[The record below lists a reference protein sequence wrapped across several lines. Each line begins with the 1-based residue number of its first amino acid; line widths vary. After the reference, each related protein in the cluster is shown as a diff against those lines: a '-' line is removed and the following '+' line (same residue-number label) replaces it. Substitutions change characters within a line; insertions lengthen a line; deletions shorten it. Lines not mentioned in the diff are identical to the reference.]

1 MRGENG
7 DVIDMVP
14 GLTGTSPRARGKHS
28 PSMFS
33 TSSSRNI
40 PACAGKTA
48 GIDQADANRQEH
60 PRVRGENREVF
71 EGEDF
76 YSGTSP
82 RTRGKQ
88 VVDAEKRLDL
98 GNIPAHAGKT
108 QRCAHGHWPKPE
120 HPRARGE
127 NPHIRRRTRGG
138 RGTSPRTRGKRRA
151 FSVIGGVA
159 RNIPAHAGKTHGR
172 RWWAWG
178 AGTSPRTR
186 GKPTPA
192 RHLPQPPRN
201 IPAHAGKTRRAKG
214 LPACTGEHPRA
225 RGENAPLR
233 ENR

>member
-138 RGTSPRTRGKRRA
+138 RGTSPRTRGKLHKVRTNRT
-151 FSVIGGVA
+151 SR
-159 RNIPAHAGKTHGR
+159 RNIPAHAGKTP
-172 RWWAWG
+172 W
-178 AGTSPRTR
+178 T
-186 GKPTPA
+186 
-192 RHLPQPPRN
+192 
-201 IPAHAGKTRRAKG
+201 
-214 LPACTGEHPRA
+214 
-225 RGENAPLR
+225 
-233 ENR
+233 

>member
-127 NPHIRRRTRGG
+127 NGAKTGTVISAG
-138 RGTSPRTRGKRRA
+138 GTSPRTRGKPPGFGA
-151 FSVIGGVA
+151 GYFSA
-159 RNIPAHAGKTHGR
+159 RNIPAHAGKTR
-172 RWWAWG
+172 ER
-178 AGTSPRTR
+178 
-186 GKPTPA
+186 KKV
-192 RHLPQPPRN
+192 PPRY
-201 IPAHAGKTRRAKG
+201 
-214 LPACTGEHPRA
+214 GEHPRA
-225 RGENAPLR
+225 RGEN
-233 ENR
+233 